1 MLRNSIILIWLC
13 GTLVISTIG
22 VGVWALQQSLLVASL
37 TADLASSVTELAST
51 KAAHKKALS
60 EQKAKLKAKARLR
73 RAIVAVP
80 IVGAGL
86 ILYFEEQDFQEWLD
100 ENPDGD
106 RAQYACEVA
115 AHSAEILDVVVAD
128 TVEAAQSLPKS
139 VRPNAETVRAWVQ
152 IPKCS

>member
-1 MLRNSIILIWLC
+1 MFRNSILIIWIC
-13 GTLVISTIG
+13 GTLAVSTVG
-22 VGVWALQQSLLVASL
+22 VGVWAVQQSLRVASL
-37 TADLASSVTELAST
+37 TADLASSVSELAST

-100 ENPDGD
+100 ENPEGD
-106 RAQYACEVA
+106 RTQYACEVA
-115 AHSAEILDVVVAD
+115 EHSADILDVIVAD

-139 VRPNAETVRAWVQ
+139 VRPNSETVKSWLEVP
-152 IPKCS
+152 IC

>member
-1 MLRNSIILIWLC
+1 MFRNSILIIWIC
-13 GTLVISTIG
+13 GALAVSTVG
-22 VGVWALQQSLLVASL
+22 VGVWAIQQGLRVASL
-37 TADLASSVTELAST
+37 TADLASSVSELAST
-51 KAAHKKALS
+51 KVAHKKALS

-139 VRPNAETVRAWVQ
+139 VRPNAETVKSWLEVPR
-152 IPKCS
+152 CS

>member
-1 MLRNSIILIWLC
+1 MFRNSIIIIWIC
-13 GTLVISTIG
+13 GTLAVSMVG
-22 VGVWALQQSLLVASL
+22 VGVWAIQQSLRVASL
-37 TADLASSVTELAST
+37 TADLASSVSELAST

-106 RAQYACEVA
+106 RTQYACEVA
-115 AHSAEILDVVVAD
+115 GHSAEILDVIVTD

-139 VRPNAETVRAWVQ
+139 VRPNSETVKSWLEVP
-152 IPKCS
+152 IC

>member
-1 MLRNSIILIWLC
+1 MFRNSIIIIWIC
-13 GTLVISTIG
+13 GTLAVSTVG
-22 VGVWALQQSLLVASL
+22 VGVWAIQQSLRVASL
-37 TADLASSVTELAST
+37 TADLASSVSELAST
-51 KAAHKKALS
+51 KAANKKALA

-86 ILYFEEQDFQEWLD
+86 IFYFEEQDFQEWLD

-106 RAQYACEVA
+106 RAQYACEVS
-115 AHSAEILDVVVAD
+115 AHSAEILDIVVAD

-139 VRPNAETVRAWVQ
+139 VRPNSETVKSWLE
-152 IPKCS
+152 IPRCS